1 MVGDL
6 SGHVAV
12 MSVCPVQHRG
22 HRQSAG
28 RQRFIRH
35 KHLYYCKNSYYTGF
49 LKRPVTGT
57 WYINA
62 TDLIGLTGTAAFT
75 ISGYLVGYRKGLD
88 ILGVII
94 VSLLTAIGG
103 GIIRDTV
110 IGRLPVVF
118 VDNTSLIM
126 IAVTLMLAWVFNLAK
141 RERRILTW
149 SFFLADAI
157 GLVAFSITGAQIG
170 LLYELNLFGVVSLA
184 FVTAVGGGM
193 VRDMLVNEVTQILT
207 EGIYGTVA
215 VLIGLAMWA
224 LDTQGLLN
232 AWALYAIAAAGL
244 GLRLWAIVT
253 KKSLPKLSRHESYK
267 N

>member
-1 MVGDL
+1 M
-6 SGHVAV
+6 
-12 MSVCPVQHRG
+12 
-22 HRQSAG
+22 
-28 RQRFIRH
+28 
-35 KHLYYCKNSYYTGF
+35 
-49 LKRPVTGT
+49 
-57 WYINA
+57 NA

-75 ISGYLVGYRKGLD
+75 VSGCLVGYRKGLD

-157 GLVAFSITGAQIG
+157 GLVAFSITGAQIC

-184 FVTAVGGGM
+184 FVTAVGGGI
-193 VRDMLVNEVTQILT
+193 VRDTLVNDIPMILRKDF
-207 EGIYGTVA
+207 YGTVS
-215 VLIGLAMWA
+215 VIIGLALYLLDA
-224 LDTQGLLN
+224 LGWVNLFTLNILL
-232 AWALYAIAAAGL
+232 WGGYA
-244 GLRLWAIVT
+244 LRLWAHRVAWR
-253 KKSLPKLSRHESYK
+253 LPRF
-267 N
+267 

>member
-1 MVGDL
+1 M
-6 SGHVAV
+6 
-12 MSVCPVQHRG
+12 
-22 HRQSAG
+22 
-28 RQRFIRH
+28 
-35 KHLYYCKNSYYTGF
+35 
-49 LKRPVTGT
+49 
-57 WYINA
+57 NA

-75 ISGYLVGYRKGLD
+75 VSGYLVGYRKGLD

-193 VRDMLVNEVTQILT
+193 VRDMLVNEVTQI
-207 EGIYGTVA
+207 
-215 VLIGLAMWA
+215 
-224 LDTQGLLN
+224 
-232 AWALYAIAAAGL
+232 
-244 GLRLWAIVT
+244 
-253 KKSLPKLSRHESYK
+253 SPKAFMAR
-267 N
+267 

>member
-1 MVGDL
+1 M
-6 SGHVAV
+6 
-12 MSVCPVQHRG
+12 
-22 HRQSAG
+22 
-28 RQRFIRH
+28 
-35 KHLYYCKNSYYTGF
+35 
-49 LKRPVTGT
+49 
-57 WYINA
+57 NA

-118 VDNTSLIM
+118 VDNTSLMM

-170 LLYELNLFGVVSLA
+170 LLYELNFLRCFFLQKRLPRRNDPQAEKRPCQRVATTPPSSAVISFNSSFFFCEFLFC
-184 FVTAVGGGM
+184 
-193 VRDMLVNEVTQILT
+193 
-207 EGIYGTVA
+207 
-215 VLIGLAMWA
+215 
-224 LDTQGLLN
+224 
-232 AWALYAIAAAGL
+232 
-244 GLRLWAIVT
+244 
-253 KKSLPKLSRHESYK
+253 
-267 N
+267 

>member
-1 MVGDL
+1 M
-6 SGHVAV
+6 
-12 MSVCPVQHRG
+12 
-22 HRQSAG
+22 
-28 RQRFIRH
+28 
-35 KHLYYCKNSYYTGF
+35 
-49 LKRPVTGT
+49 
-57 WYINA
+57 NA

-126 IAVTLMLAWVFNLAK
+126 IAVTLMLAWVFNLSK

>member
-1 MVGDL
+1 M
-6 SGHVAV
+6 
-12 MSVCPVQHRG
+12 
-22 HRQSAG
+22 
-28 RQRFIRH
+28 
-35 KHLYYCKNSYYTGF
+35 
-49 LKRPVTGT
+49 
-57 WYINA
+57 NA

-103 GIIRDTV
+103 G
-110 IGRLPVVF
+110 
-118 VDNTSLIM
+118 
-126 IAVTLMLAWVFNLAK
+126 
-141 RERRILTW
+141 
-149 SFFLADAI
+149 
-157 GLVAFSITGAQIG
+157 
-170 LLYELNLFGVVSLA
+170 
-184 FVTAVGGGM
+184 M

-215 VLIGLAMWA
+215 VLIGLAMFA

-232 AWALYAIAAAGL
+232 AWALYTIAAAGL

>member
-1 MVGDL
+1 M
-6 SGHVAV
+6 
-12 MSVCPVQHRG
+12 
-22 HRQSAG
+22 
-28 RQRFIRH
+28 
-35 KHLYYCKNSYYTGF
+35 
-49 LKRPVTGT
+49 
-57 WYINA
+57 NA

-110 IGRLPVVF
+110 IGRLPAVF

-126 IAVTLMLAWVFNLAK
+126 IAVTLMLAWAFNLAK

-215 VLIGLAMWA
+215 VLIGLAMFA

-232 AWALYAIAAAGL
+232 AWAL
-244 GLRLWAIVT
+244 
-253 KKSLPKLSRHESYK
+253 
-267 N
+267 

>member
-1 MVGDL
+1 MSNKSLPARTLSVAPMLDWTDRHYRHMARQITHHAWLYTEMVTTGAL
-6 SGHVAV
+6 IHG
-12 MSVCPVQHRG
+12 HRG
-22 HRQSAG
+22 
-28 RQRFIRH
+28 RFLDFNECEH
-35 KHLYYCKNSYYTGF
+35 
-49 LKRPVTGT
+49 PVALQLGGSDT
-57 WYINA
+57 A
-62 TDLIGLTGTAAFT
+62 DLAQC
-75 ISGYLVGYRKGLD
+75 
-88 ILGVII
+88 
-94 VSLLTAIGG
+94 
-103 GIIRDTV
+103 
-110 IGRLPVVF
+110 
-118 VDNTSLIM
+118 
-126 IAVTLMLAWVFNLAK
+126 
-141 RERRILTW
+141 
-149 SFFLADAI
+149 
-157 GLVAFSITGAQIG
+157 AQIG